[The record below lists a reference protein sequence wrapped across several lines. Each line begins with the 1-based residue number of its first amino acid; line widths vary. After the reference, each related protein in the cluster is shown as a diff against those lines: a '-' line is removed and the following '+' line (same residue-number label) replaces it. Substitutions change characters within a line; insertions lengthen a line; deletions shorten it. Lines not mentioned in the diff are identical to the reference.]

1 MYFRPTGTL
10 AFIIPT
16 SGLQQEGTQKS
27 CGPGCCRGR
36 LQGDAVTLLGVFA
49 LKAWVIT
56 GEKEIKNFP
65 GAASCRKH

>member
-1 MYFRPTGTL
+1 M
-10 AFIIPT
+10 
-16 SGLQQEGTQKS
+16 
-27 CGPGCCRGR
+27 
-36 LQGDAVTLLGVFA
+36 TLLGVFA